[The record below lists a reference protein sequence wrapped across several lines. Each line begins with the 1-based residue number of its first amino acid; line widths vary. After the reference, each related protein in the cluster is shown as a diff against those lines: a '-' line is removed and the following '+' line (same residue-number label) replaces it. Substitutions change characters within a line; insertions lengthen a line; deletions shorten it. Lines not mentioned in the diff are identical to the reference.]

1 MTQTLPVTAPLA
13 PGAAGRT
20 TAQAAAQTAAKPEG
34 SRALASDFETFLRML
49 TTQLR
54 NQDPLN
60 PMQSTDFA
68 VQLATFSNVEQGVRT
83 NQLLEGMM
91 NRTALA
97 ELAGLVG
104 MSVRSEGPAQF
115 DGAAITL
122 GLPAM
127 PEVESARL
135 IVRDALGVT
144 VDSAEVPAT
153 GGPHVWRGLGADG
166 MPLPSGSYSF
176 QMVGYIAGQPVD
188 TAGVESFAQ
197 VVEARRDASGTRLV
211 LSGGREVGV
220 EAVTGLRSPGT
231 R

>member
-1 MTQTLPVTAPLA
+1 MTQILPSAAPAAVPSAGLSGKA
-13 PGAAGRT
+13 RTETTGAN
-20 TAQAAAQTAAKPEG
+20 

-54 NQDPLN
+54 NQDPMN
-60 PMQSTDFA
+60 PLQSSDFA

-91 NRTALA
+91 NRTALG

-115 DGAAITL
+115 DGSAVTL

-135 IVRDALGVT
+135 VVRDALGET
-144 VDSAEVPAT
+144 VDSAEVPAG
-153 GGPHVWRGLGADG
+153 GGPHLWRGLGADG
-166 MPLPSGSYSF
+166 MPLPPGSYAF
-176 QMVGYIAGQPVD
+176 QMVGYVAGQPVD
-188 TAGVESFAQ
+188 TAAVETFAE
-197 VVEARRDASGTRLV
+197 VVEARRDPDGTRLV
-211 LSGGREVGV
+211 LAGGREVALD
-220 EAVTGLRSPGT
+220 AVSGLRHRRAP
-231 R
+231 

>member
-1 MTQTLPVTAPLA
+1 MTQILPTAAAAPLA
-13 PGAAGRT
+13 GSAAGRPE
-20 TAQAAAQTAAKPEG
+20 AKSG
-34 SRALASDFETFLRML
+34 NTRALASDFETFLRML

-68 VQLATFSNVEQGVRT
+68 VQLATFSTVEQGVRT

-115 DGAAITL
+115 DGTALTL
-122 GLPAM
+122 GLPALSG
-127 PEVESARL
+127 VESTRL
-135 IVRDALGVT
+135 VVRDALGET

-166 MPLPSGSYSF
+166 MALPAGSYSF
-176 QMVGYIAGQPVD
+176 QLVGYVDGQPVD
-188 TAGVESFAQ
+188 SAAVETFAQ
-197 VVEARRDASGTRLV
+197 VVEARQDSDGTRLV
-211 LSGGREVGV
+211 LVGGREVAL
-220 EAVTGLRSPGT
+220 EAVSGLRSPGI